1 MNDFKHIKDKSP
13 LSNTTVVIMLV
24 TYFVAYFWVIPLIMY
39 AIDDFI
45 MPGFSTNV
53 TVDVIL
59 HTSLTLLFLLM
70 GSKLFQESN
79 KHWTKAAFYVP
90 ILAAA
95 FMIYGGALLS
105 QAAQALSGQ
114 SDSLNQDVLFE
125 MFKTHKAS
133 MMVQA
138 IIFAPVVEEI
148 IFRGVIYRHF
158 KRSGRYLIPLIIST
172 LLFATMHSLNAILLQ
187 QWADLWYIPV
197 YAFMGLILTFTYEK
211 TQNLY
216 SSIFLHCINN
226 TISIVAMFLM
236 VK

>member
-1 MNDFKHIKDKSP
+1 MNDFTHIKDKSP
-13 LSNTTVVIMLV
+13 LSNTKVVIMLV
-24 TYFVAYFWVIPLIMY
+24 TYFLAYFWVIPFIMY
-39 AIDDFI
+39 AIDDLI
-45 MPGFSTNV
+45 VPGFSTNV

-59 HTSLTLLFLLM
+59 HTSLTLLFLFL

-79 KHWTKAAFYVP
+79 KYWSKSAIYVP

-95 FMIYGGALLS
+95 FMIYGGAMLS

-114 SDSLNQDVLFE
+114 SDSVNQNYLFE

-133 MMVQA
+133 MMIQA
-138 IIFAPVVEEI
+138 IIFAPIVEEI
-148 IFRGVIYRHF
+148 IFRGIIYRHF
-158 KRSGRYLIPLIIST
+158 KRNGRYLIPLIVST
-172 LLFATMHSLNAILLQ
+172 LLFATMHSLNAILSA

-197 YAFMGLILTFTYEK
+197 YAFMSLVLTYTYEK

-216 SSIFLHCINN
+216 SSVFLHCINN
-226 TISIVAMFLM
+226 TISIAAMFML